1 MPWRVLALVAA
12 LSTATAATAAILGP
26 HADDCRPGSGKN
38 AVLLTIDGFK
48 SRDGNV
54 RVELWPG
61 TEGDFLRDHHELIAE
76 GKAYQRVT
84 VPTPASGPAQICV
97 PLPGAGSYALG
108 AFHSP
113 SGVRKFN
120 FRSDGA
126 TFTRNPRLNA
136 FNSRPKAAD
145 VAVAY
150 GPGLNREVVTL
161 NYLRGLSFRPL
172 PLEEIRTASDA
183 K

>member
-1 MPWRVLALVAA
+1 MRRHGLALLATLLV
-12 LSTATAATAAILGP
+12 STPVMATALGP
-26 HADDCRPGSGKN
+26 YAADCRPGSGKN

-61 TEGDFLRDHHELIAE
+61 TEGDFLRDHHELVAE
-76 GKAYQRVT
+76 GKPYQRVT
-84 VPTPASGPAQICV
+84 VPTPGSGPAQVCV
-97 PLPGAGSYALG
+97 PLPGPGTYALG

-120 FRSDGA
+120 FRRDGV
-126 TFTRNPRLNA
+126 TFTRNPTVGVR
-136 FNSRPKAAD
+136 RPKANE
-145 VAVAY
+145 VAVTY
-150 GPGLNREVVTL
+150 GPGLNQEAVTL

-172 PLEEIRTASDA
+172 PREEIRTASDA